1 MPTANARRHFTSS
14 IHASAR
20 PVPPSPNRLL
30 AELAYILLLTTQE
43 QKGKI
48 MRFMNFL
55 SRSAPSFSDLQERN
69 ETPVQTLSEQE
80 PVRPDLPPSAS
91 ELQSP
96 ESVDKALEML
106 KTIQEILH
114 DEEDGVLAV
123 PCRALLQNLPENLR
137 GEKWQPYSFPDVA
150 LELPRDVTLKQLRKG
165 RVSFPL
171 NDYLP
176 VLPEGWVQAQPEAM
190 VDFDLPTVV
199 QAIPLEWLHPATI
212 PSKQVEA
219 VRHIP
224 DYFKP
229 AVGAAELAAAA
240 APALEA
246 TAPITPAPTL
256 PDVAAEQPLA
266 MPTVEPP
273 AAEFA
278 AAAAPALE
286 ATVPITP
293 APTLPDVAAEQPLAM
308 PTVEPPAT
316 APRPLGPGEWS
327 GVEPALDIGV
337 LSVDINRATEADLL
351 CLPNIGPLRAQAI
364 LRYRQDHGPFA
375 SIFDLADVPGIGR
388 RLFRQITGLSFRRT
402 NRHEVLNG
410 LLGLPLGSHP
420 TLSHLMVHIRDV
432 LAAAG
437 CVLSNTEGLALAA
450 SGLPD
455 ERTTRYAALV
465 PQLFRRARRYL
476 AALDP
481 TPPGCLVI
489 PTAEAPLLCYQ
500 VSNCFLIITLPA
512 GSPLDPALKPAGAIA
527 REIHWLLGCRA
538 VMHACG

>member
-176 VLPEGWVQAQPEAM
+176 MLPEGWVQAQPEAM

-246 TAPITPAPTL
+246 TAPITPVPTL
-256 PDVAAEQPLA
+256 PDVAAEQPLS
-266 MPTVEPP
+266 
-273 AAEFA
+273 
-278 AAAAPALE
+278 
-286 ATVPITP
+286 
-293 APTLPDVAAEQPLAM
+293 M

-337 LSVDINRATEADLL
+337 RSVDINRATEADLL

-402 NRHEVLNG
+402 DRHEVLNG